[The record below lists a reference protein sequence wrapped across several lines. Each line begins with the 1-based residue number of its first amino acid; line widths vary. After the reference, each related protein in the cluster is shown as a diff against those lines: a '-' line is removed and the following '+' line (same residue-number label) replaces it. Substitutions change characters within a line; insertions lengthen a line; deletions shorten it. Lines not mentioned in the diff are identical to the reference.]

1 MAFDMDKFRAADF
14 KPREKSISVPQL
26 KEFFGNKAKP
36 KWLVRS
42 LTGEEFY
49 AVKAAAKKANTIKE
63 LFEQLFSK
71 NPKVKVEAAL
81 EAIGISEELPEDYVQ
96 RLEMLVV
103 GTVEPEI
110 EKEDAVRFAKR
121 FPILFDQITAEIMI
135 LTGAGQELGESS
147 ASGTTQKSKTA

>member
-1 MAFDMDKFRAADF
+1 MAFNMDKFRSADF
-14 KPREKSISVPQL
+14 KPREKSIPVPQL
-26 KEFFGNKAKP
+26 KDFFGNKAKP
-36 KWLVRS
+36 KWIIRS

-49 AVKAAAKKANTIKE
+49 AVKAAARKTRDITE
-63 LFEQLFSK
+63 LFESLFSK
-71 NPKVKVEAAL
+71 NPKIKVEAAL
-81 EAIGISEELPEDYVQ
+81 EAIGISDELPEDYIQ

-121 FPILFDQITAEIMI
+121 FPVLFDQITAEIMI

-147 ASGTTQKSKTA
+147 ASGTTRKLKTA